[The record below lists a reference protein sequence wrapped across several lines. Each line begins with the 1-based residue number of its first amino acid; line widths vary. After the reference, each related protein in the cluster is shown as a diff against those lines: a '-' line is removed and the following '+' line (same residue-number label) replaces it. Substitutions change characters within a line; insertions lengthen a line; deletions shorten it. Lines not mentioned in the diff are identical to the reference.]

1 MKILRSHLMGKWCA
15 AEADPYAILHDPT
28 TEDPLA
34 KASSAGIDFR
44 AAVDHQAG
52 PAATLC
58 EKTAVPAVGP
68 SANLDESAVG
78 LTHQLDQRERDTVLL
93 VLRPLVK
100 PL

>member
-44 AAVDHQAG
+44 AAVDHVR
-52 PAATLC
+52 T
-58 EKTAVPAVGP
+58 
-68 SANLDESAVG
+68 
-78 LTHQLDQRERDTVLL
+78 
-93 VLRPLVK
+93 
-100 PL
+100 